1 MKLPK
6 GIKRLRVAASEDALA
21 KAIDLASNPSFNGYI
36 RTTAPKGVKE
46 ASVIIFVEGTSRVAV
61 FQSPQRSLYG
71 PDALHE
77 VRRISGDTSST
88 IRVEEFLAQ
97 NMEEVNG
104 IVSKMR
110 KAHIKASDVDE
121 YLMGEGLDEAPEAAK
136 APEDIEGEEEVEEEE
151 EEPEPDEEGVEDEG
165 PPPKAGGIR
174 AKVTERITRSQESAA
189 HDDEFLRM
197 MKEAGMT
204 PPGDEDAVEDE
215 VDQYIAAFE
224 DFLQRSGDEAAPADQ
239 ETVRAQVTNAIDDI
253 MDEMLE
259 AASDDPEMM
268 QFIESQR
275 ERVLSKVST
284 FEPTDTARERHG
296 LLMEQQVALEEISST
311 FREVLKAS
319 EAEAEG
325 RRKKLDKLLDE
336 EAGDTEIEREAL
348 ELEQAEERQTGLQSI
363 LKKVLETHRE
373 RLESA
378 AEEAMDEEEEEI
390 AASRAE
396 EDKTRQ
402 ELDLEGAKE
411 QFLKEMRSRI
421 QTVSRDNG
429 ASPAPGKVADAV
441 KGVSEDLHDRVE
453 ELELEQDVL
462 TRERKQLEDETRA
475 LSEKVDTMEVDL
487 EVEVQARLRDL
498 EAKEGD
504 LRARLEESQELERR
518 LGDERNKV
526 NKDLEHAQSELR
538 RVEEMEKKLA
548 DREKLLTTR
557 EKELE
562 GKHTEVDG
570 LKEHLEEEIAQRAS
584 ELEEMERGL
593 KGREAELEGRAKEIT
608 GSIEQLKKE
617 REMGVESDIKR
628 IQEMEAELKRREEE
642 YSSTIDGL
650 NSVIEALREEL
661 RSNIENMESMD
672 AEIKALRETERR
684 VAELEEQMASMPEEG
699 PEVSGMDKEEL
710 RKLLAYLDDLLSK
723 LPEKEIEKFS
733 KTEYFELY
741 GRILD
746 KLGI

>member
-1 MKLPK
+1 VLKLPK
-6 GIKRLRVAASEDALA
+6 GIKRLRVSASEDAMA

-77 VRRISGDTSST
+77 VRRISADTSST

-97 NMEEVNG
+97 NMEEVQG

-110 KAHIKASDVDE
+110 KAHIKPADIDQM
-121 YLMGEGLDEAPEAAK
+121 LMGEGLDEAMTEEPTV
-136 APEDIEGEEEVEEEE
+136 EDTEVGGEEEVEPEEE
-151 EEPEPDEEGVEDEG
+151 EVAEG
-165 PPPKAGGIR
+165 PSPPSGGVR
-174 AKVTERITRSQESAA
+174 SKVADRITRSQEAGA
-189 HDDEFLRM
+189 HDEDFLRM

-204 PPGDEDAVEDE
+204 PPGDEEVVDDE

-224 DFLQRSGDEAAPADQ
+224 DFLQRSGDEAAPADD

-275 ERVLSKVST
+275 EKVLSKVST

-296 LLMEQQVALEEISST
+296 RLMEQQVALEEISST
-311 FREVLKAS
+311 FREVLRAS
-319 EAEAEG
+319 EAEAD
-325 RRKKLDKLLDE
+325 RRRDKLGKLLDE
-336 EAGDTEIEREAL
+336 EAADTEIEKETM

-363 LKKVLETHRE
+363 LKRVLETHRE
-373 RLESA
+373 RLETA
-378 AEEAMDEEEEEI
+378 AEEAMEEEEEEI
-390 AASRAE
+390 AASKVE
-396 EDKTRQ
+396 EETAKQ

-421 QTVSRDNG
+421 HTVSGENG
-429 ASPAPGKVADAV
+429 VSPEPGKVAEAV
-441 KGVSEDLHDRVE
+441 QDVNEGIQDRVE
-453 ELELEQDVL
+453 ELELEQDAL
-462 TRERKQLEDETRA
+462 TKERKQLEDETKA
-475 LSEKVDTMEVDL
+475 LREKVDTMEVDL

-498 EAKEGD
+498 EAKEVD
-504 LRARLEESQELERR
+504 LKARLEESQALERR
-518 LGDERNKV
+518 LDDERIKV
-526 NKDLEHAQSELR
+526 NEDLEHAQTELR
-538 RVEEMEKKLA
+538 RVEEMEKKLG
-548 DREKLLTTR
+548 DREELLTTR

-570 LKEHLEEEIAQRAS
+570 LKDHLEEEIAQRAT
-584 ELEEMERGL
+584 ELAEMERGL
-593 KGREAELEGRAKEIT
+593 KERETELEARAKEIA
-608 GSIEQLKKE
+608 GSIEQLKQD
-617 REMGVESDIKR
+617 REKGVETDIKR
-628 IQEMEAELKRREEE
+628 IQGMEAELKRREEE
-642 YSSTIDGL
+642 YSSTIEGL

-661 RSNIENMESMD
+661 KTNIESMESMET
-672 AEIKALRETERR
+672 EIKALRETETR
-684 VAELEEQMASMPEEG
+684 VAELEEKLASLPEGGAEA
-699 PEVSGMDKEEL
+699 PGMDKEEL